1 MQKEPIIILT
11 VLQQLLEEPQRE
23 RDDKLLNVQYVQYVI
38 YVQKGVYNIMVS
50 NISKAHWNTDG
61 NNLRLS
67 MPLTKVDK
75 ERRIVSGFASL
86 DNVDKQD
93 DIVTAEASMD
103 AFAKFR
109 GNIREMHQP
118 LAVGKMVSFK
128 ADKYFDPDSKKFYN
142 GVFVSAY
149 VSKGAQDTW
158 EKVLD
163 GTLTGFSIGGRMNKW
178 DDGFDEKSDK
188 AIRIIKQYDLIE
200 LSLVDSP
207 ANQFANIV
215 SVEKVDGVDV
225 VKGDETVLEN
235 VFYDKESGIVMVS
248 ENESELSPS
257 TGEQMANIGFVE
269 KTDNEKIDMIKFLV
283 DSAKGINTSKINKE
297 VQPMTKSKTQVEKT
311 EVIEDVVVA
320 PEADASVAEVIEEVA
335 KAEEVETTDVVKADE
350 VVAEEIAKAE
360 DAEAVE
366 TVTEAV
372 VEVSKSEEVIAD
384 AVTEMK
390 NTLESAFSDLVSTVK
405 SLQAEVE
412 LLKSS
417 KVDVDTVKDSFV
429 AVAKDIAAVSNE
441 FNEFGKRVD
450 AVEADTAF
458 RKSGDIGDILQ
469 SQPEMVEKSLW
480 GGSFLKTAD
489 LFK

>member
-1 MQKEPIIILT
+1 MI
-11 VLQQLLEEPQRE
+11 
-23 RDDKLLNVQYVQYVI
+23 
-38 YVQKGVYNIMVS
+38 
-50 NISKAHWNTDG
+50 ISKAHWNSDG
-61 NNLRLS
+61 DNIRLS

-93 DIVTAEASMD
+93 DIVTAEASMA

-118 LAVGKMVSFK
+118 VAVGKMVDFK
-128 ADKYFDPDSKKFYN
+128 EDKYFDPETKKFYK

-178 DDGFDEKSDK
+178 DDAYDEKSDK
-188 AIRIIKQYDLIE
+188 SIRVIKEYDLVE

-225 VKGDETVLEN
+225 IKGDETVLEN
-235 VFYDKESGIVMVS
+235 VFYDKANGIVVAS
-248 ENESELSPS
+248 ENESELSPI
-257 TGEQMANIGFVE
+257 TGEQMENIGFVE
-269 KTDNEKIDMIKFLV
+269 KTDSEKTNMIKFLV

-297 VQPMTKSKTQVEKT
+297 VQPMTENT
-311 EVIEDVVVA
+311 ET
-320 PEADASVAEVIEEVA
+320 VAEVIETEAPVEVTKSEVA
-335 KAEEVETTDVVKADE
+335 PEVDAVVEAPTEEVVKADE
-350 VVAEEIAKAE
+350 AVSTEEVAKSEETPAVDVVEE
-360 DAEAVE
+360 
-366 TVTEAV
+366 TT
-372 VEVSKSEEVIAD
+372 EVSKSDETIVDSVAEI
-384 AVTEMK
+384 K

-412 LLKSS
+412 MLKSS
-417 KVDVDTVKDSFV
+417 KVDVETAKQSFE
-429 AVAKDIAAVSNE
+429 AVAKDIAAATNT
-441 FNEFGKRVD
+441 FNEFGKRVEL
-450 AVEADTAF
+450 VEQDTAF
-458 RKSGDIGDILQ
+458 RKSGDLGEIVQ
-469 SQPEMVEKSLW
+469 NQPETVEKSLW

-489 LFK
+489 LFN

>member
-1 MQKEPIIILT
+1 
-11 VLQQLLEEPQRE
+11 
-23 RDDKLLNVQYVQYVI
+23 
-38 YVQKGVYNIMVS
+38 MVS
-50 NISKAHWNTDG
+50 NISKAHWNSDG
-61 NNLRLS
+61 ENLRLS

-178 DDGFDEKSDK
+178 DEGFDEKSDK

-215 SVEKVDGVDV
+215 SVEKVDGVNV
-225 VKGDETVLEN
+225 IKGDETVLEN
-235 VFYDKESGIVMVS
+235 VFYDKESGLVMVS
-248 ENESELSPS
+248 ENESEVSPT
-257 TGEQMANIGFVE
+257 TGEQMENIGFVE
-269 KTDNEKIDMIKFLV
+269 KTDNEKTDMIKFLV

-311 EVIEDVVVA
+311 DVVEDVVVA
-320 PEADASVAEVIEEVA
+320 PEADASVAEVTEEVA
-335 KAEEVETTDVVKADE
+335 KAEEVETADVVKTDE
-350 VVAEEIAKAE
+350 VVAEEIVKAE

-366 TVTEAV
+366 AVTEAV
-372 VEVSKSEEVIAD
+372 VEVSKSEEVIAE

-417 KVDVDTVKDSFV
+417 KVDVDTVKDSFA

-458 RKSGDIGDILQ
+458 RKSGDIGDIFQ